1 MPDTLE
7 MPYRPKIRGA
17 TEPVEGKP
25 TYRIGGVSC
34 LSGDFMTEYSFEKE
48 LQIGDRL
55 ILEDMMH
62 YTTVKTTMFN
72 GVKHPNICILREN
85 GILEIVREYV
95 YEDYLRR
102 MG

>member
-1 MPDTLE
+1 MKNPPRL
-7 MPYRPKIRGA
+7 
-17 TEPVEGKP
+17 
-25 TYRIGGVSC
+25 
-34 LSGDFMTEYSFEKE
+34 TEYSFEKE
-48 LQIGDRL
+48 LEVGERL